1 MTNTIDLFSDVFS
14 DVLEQCLAPS
24 DFTIDSDFS
33 LPPSAATADRAQTD
47 FTSKNP
53 NLRYHPHPIIDGE
66 ICFILNISIANV
78 FKGKPCQQD
87 GSHLMPGE
95 RLRPEPPPNADP
107 TNWGAFES
115 KEGFEIAELV
125 YHKAQMSAGN
135 IDDLLRICFGGRVP
149 FLNHNELYSAI
160 DSLDVGG
167 VPWQSF
173 SIQYDGGVH
182 GDDGDNRPKWMSDVH
197 DVFYRDPRLVVHE
210 MLANPDF
217 KDGMDFAPYRI
228 FDKDGIRT
236 YQHLMSG
243 DWAWDQ
249 AVSSS
254 SPTSPSYWLDDST
267 HAPLNVGCDRSGSK
281 DAWGDVRPHHS
292 GKRQDDSIG
301 SDRSHGSLSV
311 VPVNWESS

>member
-14 DVLEQCLAPS
+14 DVLEPRIAPS
-24 DFTIDSDFS
+24 DFTINSDFS
-33 LPPSAATADRAQTD
+33 PPPPAATADNAQTD
-47 FTSKNP
+47 FNSKNP
-53 NLRYHPHPIIDGE
+53 NLYYHPHPIIDGE
-66 ICFILNISIANV
+66 IRFILDISIAY
-78 FKGKPCQQD
+78 FFEGKPCQQD
-87 GSHLMPGE
+87 GSHPMPGE
-95 RLRPEPPPNADP
+95 QLRPEPPLNADP
-107 TNWGAFES
+107 TDWGAFEN

-125 YHKAQMSAGN
+125 YCKAQMSEGN
-135 IDDLLRICFGGRVP
+135 IDDLLRICFGGCVP

-173 SIQYDGGVH
+173 SVQYDGGIH
-182 GDDGDNRPKWMSDVH
+182 GANGDNQPKWMSDIH
-197 DVFYRDPRLVVHE
+197 EVFYRDPWLVVHE

-217 KDGMDFAPYRI
+217 KDGMDFTPYCV

-249 AVSSS
+249 AVSS
-254 SPTSPSYWLDDST
+254 PTSPSYYLDDLAHT
-267 HAPLNVGCDRSGSK
+267 PLNVGSDHSGSK
-281 DAWGDVRPHHS
+281 DTWGNVCPHHS

-301 SDRSHGSLSV
+301 SNGPH
-311 VPVNWESS
+311 